1 MRHWLR
7 LALCGGALAALLTCG
22 AAATDDYTTDANGG
36 TVDYDSASGVYTAS
50 YDGAQDG
57 NQYAIL
63 VVKGTYENGVADYSI
78 SEDTIMYIDQKAAD
92 SSGVSF
98 DFIPRSTPDC
108 VVLLGGEF
116 DGAESPV
123 VLGTLV
129 GKGATVEVPEAS
141 ISFAGTTAPTLS
153 LETADG
159 TSYSFAEQGGS
170 YSAAGVPD
178 GTYTLT
184 IRKKSHMPYTATFV
198 IENGIP
204 SQIPNISLLAGDTDE
219 DGRIN
224 SIDIGNLISVY
235 LGDASQDSRTDID
248 ENGYINSIDLGFV
261 LGNYLKS
268 YEEN

>member
-50 YDGAQDG
+50 YNGTTSG

-63 VVKGTYENGVADYSI
+63 VVKYDGEDTSDYSI
-78 SEDTIMYIDQKAAD
+78 SEDTIMYIDQKAATD
-92 SSGVSF
+92 TGVSF

-129 GKGATVEVPEAS
+129 GKGVTVSGSVKYQGSSSQATVSLTDKATGEVLYSTQTDTNGA
-141 ISFAGTTAPTLS
+141 
-153 LETADG
+153 
-159 TSYSFAEQGGS
+159 YSFDSVALGEYNLFVTKKS
-170 YSAAGVPD
+170 YL
-178 GTYTLT
+178 TYT
-184 IRKKSHMPYTATFV
+184 RA
-198 IENGIP
+198 IEIAEEA
-204 SQIPNISLLAGDTDE
+204 ILDEVDITKLAGDINASGKVNSEDLTTLLRNFNGEDE
-219 DGRIN
+219 SADIN
-224 SIDIGNLISVY
+224 GTGKVNSEDLSALLSSFN
-235 LGDASQDSRTDID
+235 A
-248 ENGYINSIDLGFV
+248 EN
-261 LGNYLKS
+261 
-268 YEEN
+268 YEE

>member
-22 AAATDDYTTDANGG
+22 AAATTDYTTDVAG
-36 TVDYDSASGVYTAS
+36 TVTYSEETGKYTAS
-50 YDGAQDG
+50 YNGTTSG

-63 VVKGTYENGVADYSI
+63 VVKYDGEDTSDCSI

-116 DGAESPV
+116 DGVESPV

-129 GKGATVEVPEAS
+129 GKGATVEVPETS

-159 TSYSFAEQGGS
+159 ASYSFAEQGGS

-184 IRKKSHMPYTATFV
+184 IRKKSHMPYTTTFV
-198 IENGIP
+198 IENGVP